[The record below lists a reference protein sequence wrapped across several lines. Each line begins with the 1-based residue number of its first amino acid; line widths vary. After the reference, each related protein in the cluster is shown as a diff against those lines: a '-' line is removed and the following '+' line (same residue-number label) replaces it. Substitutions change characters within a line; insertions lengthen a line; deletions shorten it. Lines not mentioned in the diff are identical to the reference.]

1 MMNQSKIENR
11 KSKIENKFQYPSEE
25 YLRKKRRKRRR
36 IIISVIS
43 LFILLTAIETY
54 IQQVNVP
61 FIANVTVVF
70 ALFNIII
77 ILLMVLILL
86 ILRNLIKLYFERKSK
101 IIGAKFRTKLIIAFV
116 TLSLVPSVLLF
127 IVASK
132 LFTYSIDNW
141 FNIHIEKSL
150 RGSLEVA
157 QDYYHTSEERAL
169 FFAGQMS
176 LAISNKRMLDKVNE
190 QYLRNT
196 VRKKQKEYGIGSIMI
211 FNKEAEKV
219 AEAIDNNISKDILTY
234 DLSELLDRVLV
245 LKGDKITEIKSM
257 DRGKLIMGMV
267 PILNFR
273 DKESIIGAV
282 LVANYIPKTLVSK
295 IEEIKRDFE
304 EYKQQNLLK
313 YPVKTGYIFT
323 FLMITLLILF
333 SAIWFGLYL
342 AKGITVPIQELA
354 VGTRSIAQGN
364 LDFKIDV
371 KADDEIGILVDA
383 FNQMTDNLRK
393 SMVEI
398 EKTSEDLKRTNIEM
412 DRRRGYIETVLE
424 NIGTGVISIDNN
436 GKISMI
442 NKAALEILDLS
453 AKDIKGRS
461 YRHIFESSHLD
472 SVRSIIKNISKD
484 NKESIEEQLDLM
496 VSGRMLTLLVRATV
510 LRDNNNKYLGMVV
523 VFDDLTEMIKAQKVV
538 AWREVARGIAHEI
551 KNPLTPIQLNTQ
563 RLRKKFKER
572 APDIDN
578 IVDECT
584 KIIIKEVDGLKE
596 LVNEF
601 SRFARMPESNPGLNK
616 IHQII
621 DNVVLL
627 YKGSHKNIKILTKY
641 DPVIDFIRID
651 AEQIKRVFIN
661 LIENS
666 MYAVNGGGVIEIKTF
681 MDASTK
687 TVRIEVSDNGRG
699 IHPKYR
705 DKLFL
710 PYFTTKRKGTGLGL
724 AIANRIIADHN
735 GYIKVKDNLP
745 KGTTFVIEL
754 PV

>member
-1 MMNQSKIENR
+1 M
-11 KSKIENKFQYPSEE
+11 
-25 YLRKKRRKRRR
+25 
-36 IIISVIS
+36 SVIF
-43 LFILLTAIETY
+43 LFILLTIIETY
-54 IQQVNVP
+54 IQQVKVP
-61 FIANVTVVF
+61 LPIANITVVF

-77 ILLMVLILL
+77 ILLVVLILL

-101 IIGAKFRTKLIIAFV
+101 IIGARFRTKLIIAFV
-116 TLSLVPSVLLF
+116 TLSLVPSILLF

-141 FNIHIEKSL
+141 FDIHIEKSL
-150 RGSLEVA
+150 KGSLEVA
-157 QDYYHTSEERAL
+157 QDYYHTSEESVL
-169 FFAGQMS
+169 FFARQMS
-176 LAISNKRMLDKVNE
+176 YAISEKRMFDRGNE
-190 QYLRNT
+190 YYLIST
-196 VRKKQKEYGIGSIMI
+196 VKKKQKEYGLGSIII
-211 FNKEAEKV
+211 FNKEGEKV
-219 AEAIDNNISKDILTY
+219 TEAIDSSISTDILIH
-234 DLSELLDRVLV
+234 DLSELLDRA
-245 LKGDKITEIKSM
+245 LKGEKITKISSM
-257 DRGKLIMGMV
+257 DKGKLIVGMV
-267 PILNFR
+267 PISNSNDINNR
-273 DKESIIGAV
+273 EGTIGTV
-282 LVANYIPKTLVSK
+282 LVANYIPMTLVSK
-295 IEEIKRDFE
+295 IEEIKKDFE

-342 AKGITVPIQELA
+342 ARGITVPIQQLA

-364 LDFKIDV
+364 LDFKIDI
-371 KADDEIGILVDA
+371 KTDDEIGILVDA

-393 SMVEI
+393 SMFEI
-398 EKTSEDLKRTNIEM
+398 EKGSEDLKRTNIEM
-412 DRRRGYIETVLE
+412 DRRMGYIETVLE
-424 NIGTGVISIDNN
+424 NIGTGVISIDND
-436 GKISMI
+436 GKILMI
-442 NKAALEILDLS
+442 NKAGLEILHLP
-453 AKDIKGRS
+453 AEDIKGKS
-461 YRHIFESSHLD
+461 YRYIFESSHLEAI
-472 SVRSIIKNISKD
+472 RSMIKKIDKD
-484 NKESIEEQLDLM
+484 NKESIEEQLNLM
-496 VSGRMLTLLVRATV
+496 VSGRMLTLLVRVTV
-510 LRDNNNKYLGMVV
+510 LRDKKDKYLGMVI

-563 RLRKKFKER
+563 RLRKKFKEG

-601 SRFARMPESNPGLNK
+601 SRFARMPESNPSLNR

-621 DNVVLL
+621 EDVVLL
-627 YKGSHKNIKILTKY
+627 YRGSHKDIKMVTEY
-641 DPVIDFIRID
+641 DHRIDLIRID

-666 MYAVNGGGVIEIKTF
+666 IHAINGGGIIEIKTF
-681 MDASTK
+681 MDVSTK
-687 TVRIEVSDNGRG
+687 TVRIEVSDNGMG

-710 PYFTTKRKGTGLGL
+710 PYFTTKKKGTGLGL

-745 KGTTFVIEL
+745 KGTTFVIKL
-754 PV
+754 PA

>member
-1 MMNQSKIENR
+1 MDQLKIENR
-11 KSKIENKFQYPSEE
+11 KYPSEE
-25 YLRKKRRKRRR
+25 YLQKKKRRTRR
-36 IIISVIS
+36 IIISIIF
-43 LFILLTAIETY
+43 LFIVLTVIETY
-54 IQQVNVP
+54 IQQVKVP

-116 TLSLVPSVLLF
+116 TLSLVPSILLF

-157 QDYYHTSEERAL
+157 QDYYHTSEEHAL

-176 LAISNKRMLDKVNE
+176 IAISNKRMLDKENE
-190 QYLRNT
+190 HYLRNT
-196 VRKKQKEYGIGSIMI
+196 VRKKQREYGIGSFMI
-211 FNKEAEKV
+211 FSKEAKKV
-219 AEAIDNNISKDILTY
+219 AEAMDNSSISKDILIP
-234 DLSELLDRVLV
+234 DLPELLDRVL
-245 LKGDKITEIKSM
+245 KGEKITKIRSM
-257 DRGKLIMGMV
+257 DRGKLILGMV
-267 PILNFR
+267 PVLNLR
-273 DKESIIGAV
+273 DKESIVGAV

-304 EYKQQNLLK
+304 DYKQQNLLK

-354 VGTRSIAQGN
+354 VGTRAIAQGN

-436 GKISMI
+436 GKILMI

-484 NKESIEEQLDLM
+484 NKESIEEQLNLM

-601 SRFARMPESNPGLNK
+601 SRFARMPESNPSLNK